1 MRGSPVVYLAMAM
14 MACGPSASRKP
25 SVAAGDSAFA
35 GVQARGGVAMGVN
48 QYTSRHV
55 FEPLPDGGRIALQR
69 DAADSDG
76 AAQIRRHMHE
86 IAGRFAAGDFTL
98 PGFVHARVVPGTEI
112 MAAHAGGHHLCGR
125 HPAAGS
131 GAADSERR
139 LDRRSG
145 DPRVPRVPAARP
157 SRGRPRGFVIPGGD
171 EWRVRMSRRAGPASE
186 AVANTA
192 GASRRSRGGPA
203 PGRGPR

>member
-1 MRGSPVVYLAMAM
+1 MRVSPVVYLAMAM
-14 MACGPSASRKP
+14 MGCAPSASRKP

-76 AAQIRRHMHE
+76 AAQIRRHMHK

-112 MAAHAGGHHLCGR
+112 MAAHR
-125 HPAAGS
+125 AAITYAVDTLPR
-131 GAADSERR
+131 GAALRIRSADST
-139 LDRRSG
+139 
-145 DPRVPRVPAARP
+145 A
-157 SRGRPRGFVIPGGD
+157 
-171 EWRVRMSRRAGPASE
+171 VRAIHEFLAFQRHDHH
-186 AVANTA
+186 A
-192 GASRRSRGGPA
+192 GAHADS
-203 PGRGPR
+203 